1 MNSARRR
8 GRRRIEQATA
18 GLAAL
23 GVIVTGGAMALAYGD
38 VAASVTAN
46 GSTSTASSGTG
57 TSGTASTN
65 SGSTG
70 SALPLDSAGSGS
82 IAAQSGSS

>member
-1 MNSARRR
+1 MNSARQR

-23 GVIVTGGAMALAYGD
+23 GVIVTGGAMALAYGE
-38 VAASVTAN
+38 VAASATTN
-46 GSTSTASSGTG
+46 GSTSTTSSG
-57 TSGTASTN
+57 TSGTASTS

-70 SALPLDSAGSGS
+70 SALQVDSAGSGS
-82 IAAQSGSS
+82 VAAQSGSS